1 MSGLQHRL
9 EALDEQRSLENLRYE
24 LRCTVEPSRLG
35 ELLNWIALHRAGFRT
50 AYPDRT
56 VNNVYFDTLLLS
68 GFTQNLAGIS
78 RRKKFR
84 LRWYGQTCSPD
95 GGMFEIKERV
105 NQMGS
110 KERHPVTL
118 SDNLPSLTLRQVA
131 REVAAQLPEHA
142 RMQFQASSEP
152 VLINRYSR
160 RYFVSFDGQVRV
172 TIDRDLSFYDQRHRK
187 SACVKFPANVPDLLI
202 MECKFAAID
211 GARTRR
217 QLGGLP
223 GRSAR
228 CSKYMMGLMSMLGY

>member
-1 MSGLQHRL
+1 VSGLRL
-9 EALDEQRSLENLRYE
+9 KLRALQEERSLENLRYE
-24 LRCTVEPSRLG
+24 LRCTVEPARMG
-35 ELLNWIALHRAGFRT
+35 ELLNWITLHRAGFRS

-56 VNNVYFDTLLLS
+56 INNVYFDTLLLS
-68 GFTQNLAGIS
+68 GFSQNLAGVS

-84 LRWYGQTCSPD
+84 LRWYGQTFSPD
-95 GGMFEIKERV
+95 AGMLEIKERV

-110 KERHPVTL
+110 KERYPVTL
-118 SDNLPSLTLRQVA
+118 SDKLPSLTLSQLA
-131 REVAAQLPEHA
+131 SEIAEQLPEHA
-142 RMQFQASSEP
+142 SLQFQASSNV

-160 RYFVSFDGQVRV
+160 KYFVSFDGQVRV
-172 TIDRDLSFYDQRHRK
+172 TIDQNLSFYDQRARRI
-187 SACVKFPANVPDLLI
+187 ACVKFPANVPDVVI